1 LRDQAERFREVGAA
15 VVLVGL
21 GRPEQAR
28 DFCQRRRV
36 PFACVVRPD
45 RAVHRAYGLRRGNL
59 NQLAGPRVWAPWL
72 RDQVTGKH
80 QGRFGQGDAA
90 QLPGTFVVDTE
101 GVIRFAHRG
110 RRSNDNPSNDD
121 ILGAL
126 ASLREG
132 KETG

>member
-1 LRDQAERFREVGAA
+1 LRDHAERFEEMGAA
-15 VVLVGL
+15 IVLVGL

-28 DFCQRRRV
+28 DFCRRRRV
-36 PFACVVRPD
+36 PFACLVRPD

-72 RDQVTGKH
+72 RDQVTGKR
-80 QGRFGQGDAA
+80 QGRFGQGDVA
-90 QLPGTFVVDTE
+90 QLPGTFVVDTT

-121 ILGAL
+121 ILSAL
-126 ASLREG
+126 ASLQEG
-132 KETG
+132 KESG

>member
-1 LRDQAERFREVGAA
+1 LRDQAERFEETGAA

-28 DFCQRRRV
+28 DFCQRRGVRFV
-36 PFACVVRPD
+36 CVVRPD

-59 NQLAGPRVWAPWL
+59 NQLAGPRVWPPWL
-72 RDQVTGKH
+72 RDQVTGKY
-80 QGRFGQGDAA
+80 QGRFGQGDPA

-110 RRSNDNPSNDD
+110 RRSNDNPSIDD

-126 ASLREG
+126 AALREG